1 VRVRRSG
8 QTGARSGQVWPLP
21 NPLPRTGEGTGPVIV
36 DAPVIVDLHGNDH
49 VHGAGDDSCDAY
61 PFLVPLLHVRVEERV
76 RVRRSGPDP

>member
-1 VRVRRSG
+1 
-8 QTGARSGQVWPLP
+8 
-21 NPLPRTGEGTGPVIV
+21 VIV